1 MHEKLM
7 FPLFKEDLL
16 MTSIKRGIHLKI
28 VRRKNREK
36 VKTVQSSEDFTSGI
50 SEQNISQCKS
60 NSGLVSRRV
69 CITSK

>member
-36 VKTVQSSEDFTSGI
+36 VKTVQSSEDFTSGTG
-50 SEQNISQCKS
+50 E
-60 NSGLVSRRV
+60 
-69 CITSK
+69 